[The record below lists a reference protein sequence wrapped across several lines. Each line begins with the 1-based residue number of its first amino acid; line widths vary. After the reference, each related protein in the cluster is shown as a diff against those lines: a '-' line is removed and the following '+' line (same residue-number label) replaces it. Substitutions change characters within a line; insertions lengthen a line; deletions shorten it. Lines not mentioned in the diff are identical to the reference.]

1 MNYNYKSKYYATA
14 SFRVDGSSKFAKK
27 NRYGFFPSGSLA
39 WNFTEENF
47 MSKYKSVIS
56 SGKLRA
62 SWGLTGNN
70 RVGEY
75 ETYALL
81 KMLKATSNNVQ
92 TGVYPFENN
101 LNSIGMVPI
110 SLLNKDLKW
119 ETTEQWNVGLDLG
132 FFNERIG
139 INVDWY
145 MKTTRDRC
153 WMPICLTRQAS
164 RVQ

>member
-1 MNYNYKSKYYATA
+1 
-14 SFRVDGSSKFAKK
+14 
-27 NRYGFFPSGSLA
+27 
-39 WNFTEENF
+39 

-110 SLLNKDLKW
+110 SLLNKDLNGKQQNNGMSVW
-119 ETTEQWNVGLDLG
+119 IWASLTNASGSMLT
-132 FFNERIG
+132 G
-139 INVDWY
+139 I
-145 MKTTRDRC
+145 
-153 WMPICLTRQAS
+153 
-164 RVQ
+164 